1 MSVSRLSRRFWRNA
15 AALALITAL
24 AAAFRFWRLA
34 DVPPGFHFDEAYE
47 ALEAWRVVTQPGYHP
62 IFFPGNFGV
71 EPMFIYLTSVAFR
84 LFGESPA
91 VMRGVAALVGTLTV
105 PALFGLGREMA
116 LTDQRFPMA
125 AAWLAA
131 ISLAVMRWHI
141 IFSRV
146 GIEPILV
153 PLFLVL
159 ILWAFW
165 RAWRTG
171 RWTAWVALGIATGLG
186 VYTYP
191 GGRLLP
197 VVTALL
203 CLGGLVLVVRRRG
216 VSGAAQTPGRSV
228 FLRGAVVAGAIA
240 LLIFAPLAWN
250 FAQHPDQLLL
260 RSSQIAVGPGG
271 AAAGTPAQNLLATF
285 GMFNVRGDRDPR
297 SNVPGMPAFDLLIGV
312 PFLIG
317 AGLTLWRWKRPVFGG
332 LLLAGLVML
341 APTVFSEYA
350 PHFRRAVGVTPVAAL
365 LIGLGLAVIVGR
377 PQEQASQDA
386 YVPWRVRESG
396 LEPAELSA
404 RMDRLRWWG
413 RVLVVVAIV
422 VGSAIYSAVAY
433 FDIWGRANAL
443 YYAYDQGLWEIGQY
457 VRGLPADEQVL
468 LSPRPETDMTLAFAW
483 RDGPAVR
490 RFDGRHA
497 FAVPG
502 GDRPATYII
511 IDHEDDRGRLLLRDL
526 YPDAR
531 DAQTFLDRNGR
542 LYAQAFRV
550 ENPGKLARKP
560 QTPVSARWPGI
571 SLVGYDINKTT
582 FQPGQK
588 VYLQLWWRADAP
600 PATDWTVFTH
610 VLGPAK
616 LDGSTV
622 WAGLDGQPGQ
632 GSAPTRTWAA
642 GDLILDEYQI
652 QLPAEM
658 PAGEYQ
664 IEVGLY
670 DPNGKT
676 GGARLEMLQPATQDY
691 MLLGT
696 IQVK

>member
-1 MSVSRLSRRFWRNA
+1 LSRRFWRNA
-15 AALALITAL
+15 AALALVTAL
-24 AAAFRFWRLA
+24 AAVFRFWRLG

-91 VMRGVAALVGTLTV
+91 IMRGVAALAGTLTV

-116 LTDQRFPMA
+116 LADQRFPVA

-171 RWTAWVALGIATGLG
+171 RWTAWLALGITTGLG

-191 GGRLLP
+191 VGRLLP
-197 VVTALL
+197 VVTASL
-203 CLGGLVLVVRRRG
+203 CLGGLVFVVRRRDLG
-216 VSGAAQTPGRSV
+216 GAVQAPGMSA
-228 FLRGAVVAGAIA
+228 FLRGIFVVGVIA
-240 LLIFAPLAWN
+240 LLIVAPLAWN
-250 FAQHPDQLLL
+250 FVQHPDQFLL
-260 RSSQIAVGPGG
+260 RSSQIAVSPGA
-271 AAAGTPAQNLLATF
+271 AAAGTPAGTPAENLLAAL
-285 GMFNVRGDRDPR
+285 GMFNVQGDGDPR

-317 AGLTLWRWKRPVFGG
+317 VGLALWRWKRPVFGG
-332 LLLAGLVML
+332 LLVAGLAML
-341 APTVFSEYA
+341 APTVLSEYA

-365 LIGLGLAVIVGR
+365 FVGLGLAVILGR
-377 PQEQASQDA
+377 PQELASPDA
-386 YVPWRVRESG
+386 YVPWRVREGG
-396 LEPAELSA
+396 LEPDELA
-404 RMDRLRWWG
+404 TRMNRLRWWG
-413 RVLVVVAIV
+413 RVLVVAAILA
-422 VGSAIYSAVAY
+422 GSALYSAIAY
-433 FDIWGRANAL
+433 FDIWGGSNAL

-457 VRGLPADEQVL
+457 VRRLPLDERVY

-497 FAVPG
+497 FVVPG
-502 GDRPATYII
+502 DDRPATYII

-526 YPDAR
+526 YPDAKA
-531 DAQTFLDRNGR
+531 AQAFLDRNGQ

-550 ENPGKLARKP
+550 KDPGRLARRPK
-560 QTPVSARWPGI
+560 TLMEARWPGI
-571 SLVGYDINKTT
+571 SLMGYDIDKTT
-582 FQPGQK
+582 FEPGQK
-588 VYLQLWWRADAP
+588 VFLQLWWRADAP
-600 PATDWTVFTH
+600 PAADWTVFTH
-610 VLGPAK
+610 VLGPPK
-616 LDGSTV
+616 PGGSMV

-664 IEVGLY
+664 IEVGMY
-670 DPNGKT
+670 DPKGQA
-676 GGARLEMLQPATQDY
+676 GGTRLEMLQPVDQNHVI
-691 MLLGT
+691 LGT
-696 IQVK
+696 IQVR

>member
-1 MSVSRLSRRFWRNA
+1 MSRRFWRNA

-24 AAAFRFWRLA
+24 AAVFRFWRLA

-47 ALEAWRVVTQPGYHP
+47 ALEAWRVVTQPGYRP

-91 VMRGVAALVGTLTV
+91 AMRGVAALIGTLTV
-105 PALFGLGREMA
+105 PALFGLGRELA
-116 LTDQRFPMA
+116 LTDRRFPMA

-131 ISLAVMRWHI
+131 IALAVMRWHI

-165 RAWRTG
+165 RAIRVNHRGNWLL
-171 RWTAWVALGIATGLG
+171 LGI
-186 VYTYP
+186 
-191 GGRLLP
+191 
-197 VVTALL
+197 
-203 CLGGLVLVVRRRG
+203 LGGLILYTYQVAWLFPLGALGVLGCIIVTKREFLAGCWRG
-216 VSGAAQTPGRSV
+216 LLLAGIVAAVITVPLG
-228 FLRGAVVAGAIA
+228 LN
-240 LLIFAPLAWN
+240 LI
-250 FAQHPDQLLL
+250 QHPDHLFL
-260 RSSQIAVGPGG
+260 RTSQIAAEPGKP
-271 AAAGTPAQNLLATF
+271 AAPNPVSNLLATAA
-285 GMFNVRGDRDPR
+285 MFSIRGDMDPR
-297 SNVPGMPAFDLLIGV
+297 SNVPGLPAFDILMSLPFVIG
-312 PFLIG
+312 L
-317 AGLTLWRWKRPVFGG
+317 GLALWRWRRPVFSSLLIIGG
-332 LLLAGLVML
+332 VML
-341 APTVFSEYA
+341 LPTVVSDYA
-350 PHFRRAVGVTPVAAL
+350 PHFRRAVGATPVAAL
-365 LIGLGLAVIVGR
+365 LIGLGLAVILGR
-377 PQEQASQDA
+377 PQERASQDA

-404 RMDRLRWWG
+404 RMDRLRWFG
-413 RVLVVVAIV
+413 RMLVVVVIV
-422 VGSAIYSAVAY
+422 AGSAIYGAVAY

-457 VRGLPADEQVL
+457 VRGLPADERVL
-468 LSPRPETDMTLAFAW
+468 LSPRPETDMTLAFAL

-497 FAVPG
+497 FVVPG
-502 GDRPATYII
+502 DDRPATYII

-526 YPDAR
+526 YPDAKE
-531 DAQTFLDRNGR
+531 AQVFLDRNGR

-550 ENPGKLARKP
+550 PSPGTPVRKP
-560 QTPVSARWPGI
+560 QTPVTARWPGI
-571 SLVGYDINKTT
+571 SLVGYDIDRTT

-588 VYLQLWWRADAP
+588 VYLQLWWRADAS

-616 LDGSTV
+616 PDGSTV

-632 GSAPTRTWAA
+632 GSAPTRTWMP

-658 PAGEYQ
+658 PAGQYQ

-670 DPNGKT
+670 DPKT
-676 GGARLEMLQPATQDY
+676 GGIRAKMLAPEAEDHM
-691 MLLGT
+691 MLGK
-696 IQVK
+696 IQVQ